1 MKNSDI
7 VDVSGHLEIYKVYE
21 NGEEELFFDE
31 ANTITSGMG
40 VGLGLLYAGSGA
52 DSVDNFQ
59 VRFFQ
64 LGVGGDD
71 KINTYGVSET
81 FLASALGQKAGPTDY
96 VTNAD
101 SNVPVEVH
109 ELMDWNGTA
118 KQDSEGQTT
127 KWVFPLISDNAIKRV
142 DLNSVTYILYIDR
155 NSCNNLDEPLNEVGL
170 FMKNPLGEAARNRSN
185 LVAYRPFTNIDKT
198 DDFSLIFKWTLN
210 F

>member
-59 VRFFQ
+59 VRYFQ

-71 KINTYGVSET
+71 RLTTYGVSET

-155 NSCNNLDEPLNEVGL
+155 NSCNNLSEPLNEVGL
-170 FMKNPLGEAARNRSN
+170 FMKNPLGNSPYRSN
-185 LVAYRPFTNIDKT
+185 LVAYRPFTNIEKT

>member
-7 VDVSGHLEIYKVYE
+7 IDVSGHLEIYKVYE
-21 NGEEELFFDE
+21 GGEEELVFDE

-59 VRFFQ
+59 VRYFQ
-64 LGVGGDD
+64 LGTKGDT
-71 KINTYGVSET
+71 KISTYGVSES
-81 FLASALGQKAGPTDY
+81 FLASALGQVAGKSDY
-96 VTNAD
+96 NTNAD

-109 ELMDWNGTA
+109 ELMNWNGTQKA
-118 KQDSEGQTT
+118 DSQGATN
-127 KWVFPLISDNAIKRV
+127 KWCFPIISDNAIKRV

-155 NSCNNLDEPLNEVGL
+155 NSCNNLSEPLNEVGL
-170 FMKNPLGEAARNRSN
+170 FMKNPLGNATYRST
-185 LVAYRPFTNIDKT
+185 LVAYRPFTNITKT